1 MSAFI
6 GCYIFYIFFIGV
18 NKFYMLE
25 IRWIFLFIFV
35 NIYQGI
41 ERRDKKWEV
50 YDISKIGFRRRD
62 DLKNK
67 EFCIK
72 LK

>member
-1 MSAFI
+1 
-6 GCYIFYIFFIGV
+6 
-18 NKFYMLE
+18 MLE